1 MVLLLLLGDI
11 NHDSMTE
18 LKLNCVVTITIKAAT
33 KLTFRCRRMALRLTL
48 VQEILHDSR
57 FFL

>member
-1 MVLLLLLGDI
+1 MLGDI